1 MSLLRKEF
9 KAVIKKSPN
18 KGGWSYVLW
27 PDSVKF
33 FKTKGLVKVKG
44 SIDGVPFKSSFMAMG
59 NGVHICHSFFVS
71 GFLLKYL
78 IELYFLESELF
89 KCSCN
94 LE

>member
-59 NGVHICHSFFVS
+59 NGVHMLPIRASIRKIIKKEV
-71 GFLLKYL
+71 GNTILIKLKER
-78 IELYFLESELF
+78 I
-89 KCSCN
+89 N
-94 LE
+94 

>member
-59 NGVHICHSFFVS
+59 NGFHMLPIRASIRKIIKKEVGNTI
-71 GFLLKYL
+71 LIKLKER
-78 IELYFLESELF
+78 I
-89 KCSCN
+89 N
-94 LE
+94 